1 MLVEAEGERSR
12 SNMKIQRKTLR
23 DASNPLD
30 VEDTMFT
37 KNYRLNKAAFLYVL
51 SVLDGNARSMRSCSI
66 SSLQRLSSVLRFFAE
81 GGYQHGV
88 GKDFDIPMAQSTFC
102 GVLKDV
108 LHTLQCHLCPQWVN
122 LDLSNEEKRQAKMD
136 FYQKYGFP
144 GAILC
149 VDGTHIKIVAPA
161 KDKFLYF
168 NRKGYYSINAMI
180 ICDNKMRIRYVNA
193 QYPGSNHDAHIWNVS
208 SARNFFE
215 NKYLNGERNT
225 WLLGMCIH
233 I

>member
-12 SNMKIQRKTLR
+12 SNMKTERKILR

-37 KNYRLNKAAFLYVL
+37 KNYRLNEAAFLYVL
-51 SVLDGNARSMRSCSI
+51 SVLDGNARSMRSCSV
-66 SSLQRLSSVLRFFAE
+66 SSLQRLSSVLRFLAE
-81 GGYQHGV
+81 GGYQHEV

-102 GVLKDV
+102 GVLKYV
-108 LHTLQCHLCPQWVN
+108 WVN

-144 GAILC
+144 GVILC
-149 VDGTHIKIVAPA
+149 VDRTHIKIVAPA

-193 QYPGSNHDAHIWNVS
+193 QYPGSNHDAHIWNETLDMLQS
-208 SARNFFE
+208 H
-215 NKYLNGERNT
+215 G
-225 WLLGMCIH
+225 
-233 I
+233 